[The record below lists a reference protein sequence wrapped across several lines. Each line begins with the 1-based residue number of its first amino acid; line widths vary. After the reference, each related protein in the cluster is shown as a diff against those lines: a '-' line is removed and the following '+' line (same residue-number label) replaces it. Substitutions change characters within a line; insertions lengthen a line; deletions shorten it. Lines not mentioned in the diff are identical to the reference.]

1 MVHIAQKFLGEQFVV
16 VWGRLWHPNG
26 DEYIQFHPFFA
37 RVSPFFLKIPGIK
50 FYLFLLT
57 WDLRK
62 PPCFRM
68 MILFNLN
75 VFKLNVFDLFKL
87 NVFGFDVYLSE
98 DLIWFSEA
106 VGVNSRRSMFVLGVG
121 GLLDLHKNSINQNA
135 VFVIHIVMFQHG

>member
-1 MVHIAQKFLGEQFVV
+1 MFPDDNF
-16 VWGRLWHPNG
+16 
-26 DEYIQFHPFFA
+26 IQ
-37 RVSPFFLKIPGIK
+37 SENNQIE
-50 FYLFLLT
+50 
-57 WDLRK
+57 
-62 PPCFRM
+62 CFRM
-68 MILFNLN
+68 TILFNLN
-75 VFKLNVFDLFKL
+75 VFKLNVFHLFKL